1 MKLGDIVRTYREEN
15 GISQREFA
23 RRCGLSNSIISII
36 EKGYNPQTGNIVD
49 PDSRTIRS
57 LAEGMAITERELRE
71 LLLMNNPKPSALT
84 ASFDQDQLRLEAL
97 HKDPRL
103 GLLFDRTRKM
113 KTEDVDFMLQMAQRI
128 LNERD
133 GDDA

>member
-1 MKLGDIVRTYREEN
+1 MKLSDIIRTYREKN
-15 GISQREFA
+15 GLSQREFA
-23 RRCGLSNSIISII
+23 RRCGLSNSLISIL
-36 EKGYNPQTGNIVD
+36 EKGYNPQTGNAVD
-49 PDSRTIRS
+49 PDSRTIRR
-57 LAEGMAITERELRE
+57 LAEGMCITEDEMRELMR
-71 LLLMNNPKPSALT
+71 LNVIMVNSST
-84 ASFDQDQLRLEAL
+84 SFDQDQQRLEAL